1 MIFFLLSQVY
11 EDVNTGQHKRGGYIA
26 QESYENTDQL
36 RHGQSQSQGQPIYPP
51 LSEPGNVTDYKKTS
65 ADNPFRCKSSL
76 SYVRDEPEPFT
87 NNKNPTAAESFRS
100 LLVGPGQGQGQ
111 GGDLLK
117 KLEDAISRGD
127 HK

>member
-1 MIFFLLSQVY
+1 MDYFYFLQVY
-11 EDVNTGQHKRGGYIA
+11 EDINTGQPKRGGGYIP

-36 RHGQSQSQGQPIYPP
+36 RHGQSHGQLIYPP
-51 LSEPGNVTDYKKTS
+51 MSEPGNVTTDFKKTS

-76 SYVRDEPEPFT
+76 GYVRDETEPFN
-87 NNKNPTAAESFRS
+87 NNKNPAAESFRS
-100 LLVGPGQGQGQ
+100 LLLGPGQGPS
-111 GGDLLK
+111 GDLLK